1 MSLFY
6 KPKNLEELLLL
17 RRENPKAELISGG
30 TDVLVRLHKTGQDP
44 DLIDLTSVGELKEI
58 SINQE
63 LITVGA
69 GATFSEIIES
79 DTIQTY
85 APILAC
91 AAESIG
97 STQIRNRATI
107 GGNLCNAS
115 PAADSPS
122 ALVVLEAKLNL
133 MKMGQGGQETRQVS
147 VEEFV
152 LAPGQTLL
160 EPDEI
165 LLSIEFPI
173 PQSFGYSYEKVGRRK
188 SLAISRLSGSCLLK
202 EKDGEIID
210 IRLSIG
216 SVTNR
221 PMRFSETERLL
232 LSKKPD
238 DAALDEAG
246 EMSSMIVKNITGIR
260 ESSAYKIPVV
270 NNVTKRLI
278 ETAFSSAACGEKK

>member
-1 MSLFY
+1 LSLFY
-6 KPKNLEELLLL
+6 KPRNLEELLQL
-17 RRENPKAELISGG
+17 RHDNPGAELISGG
-30 TDVLVRLHKTGQDP
+30 TDLCVRLHKTGQDP
-44 DLIDLTSVGELKEI
+44 DLIDLTSICELKEI
-58 SINQE
+58 SKDQD

-79 DTIQTY
+79 ETIQSY

-133 MKMGQGGQETRQVS
+133 VKIGSNGKETRQVS
-147 VEEFV
+147 IEDFI
-152 LAPGQTLL
+152 LAPGQTVL

-165 LLSIEFPI
+165 LLSIVFQV
-173 PQSFGYSYEKVGRRK
+173 PQSFGYCYEKVGRRK

-202 EKDGEIID
+202 EKDGVIVD
-210 IRLSIG
+210 VRLSIG

-221 PMRFSETERLL
+221 PMRFSETEKLL
-232 LSKKPD
+232 LGKKLD
-238 DAALDEAG
+238 KAVLDEAG
-246 EMSSMIVKNITGIR
+246 EMSSMTVQKLTGIR
-260 ESSAYKIPVV
+260 ESSAYKLPVV
-270 NNVTKRLI
+270 SNVTIRLI
-278 ETAFSSAACGEKK
+278 ETAFDSAVCGEKK